1 MTAARRPNAPPVY
14 LDYQATTPCDPRVVE
29 AMLPFFTEKFGN
41 PGSLTH
47 AYGREAEAAVEQARS
62 QLAELIGAEPREI
75 VFTSGATESNNTAL
89 KGAAHFHRQFG
100 KDEMVT
106 LTTEHKCVL
115 ESARS
120 LEAEGFRVAYV
131 PIGRDGLVDLNRLEA
146 AISGKTSVVSVMAAH
161 NEIGV
166 IQPLKEISA
175 LAHAKGALFHSD
187 AAQAV
192 GKIALDV
199 ADVDADLLSISGHKI
214 YGPKGVGAL
223 YLRRRPRA
231 RIMPLIDGGGQE
243 RAMRS
248 GTLPVPL
255 IVGLGRAASIARS
268 EMEGEAQRL
277 LVLRARFLGGL
288 KSRFPALV
296 LNGHAEGA
304 RMATP
309 SFPGIKALD
318 LIASCPGL
326 ALSTGSACTAAEI
339 EPSYVLKALG
349 LGEDTR
355 RLIAAH
361 RHRPLHHRHRDR
373 LRHRSHGS
381 APLHW
386 LISGPRGD
394 KRIPAGLHKGL
405 GRISHGVTAGNDGDG
420 SGGGPHPGAF
430 EKRGKPSAGIR
441 IGVRS
446 RGCSGL
452 TYTLEYA
459 DEKGRLDE
467 VVQDKGVTILID
479 PKASMFIIGTEMD
492 YVEDK
497 LQSGFTFRNPNEKG
511 RCGCGESFHV

>member
-1 MTAARRPNAPPVY
+1 MTAARRSNAPPVY
-14 LDYQATTPCDPRVVE
+14 LDYQATTPCDPRAVE

-100 KDEMVT
+100 KDHIVT
-106 LTTEHKCVL
+106 LATEHKCVL

-131 PIGRDGLVDLNRLEA
+131 PVGRDGLVDLGRLEA
-146 AISGKTSVVSVMAAH
+146 AISGQTAIVSVMAAH

-192 GKIALDV
+192 GKMSFDVEEIGLDL
-199 ADVDADLLSISGHKI
+199 ASISGHKI

-231 RIMPLIDGGGQE
+231 RITPLIDGGGQE

-255 IVGLGRAASIARS
+255 IVGLGRAAAIARS

-277 LVLRARFLGGL
+277 LVLRARLLNGL
-288 KSRFPALV
+288 KSRIPDLV
-296 LNGHAEGA
+296 LNGHTERRLPGNLNL
-304 RMATP
+304 
-309 SFPGIKALD
+309 SFPGVKALD

-326 ALSTGSACTAAEI
+326 ALSTGSACTAAEV

-349 LGEDTR
+349 LGED
-355 RLIAAH
+355 IAGSSLRIGIGRFTTATEIDFAIEAVSAAV
-361 RHRPLHHRHRDR
+361 DR
-373 LRHRSHGS
+373 LR
-381 APLHW
+381 
-386 LISGPRGD
+386 SGP
-394 KRIPAGLHKGL
+394 
-405 GRISHGVTAGNDGDG
+405 GVTSA
-420 SGGGPHPGAF
+420 SGG
-430 EKRGKPSAGIR
+430 
-441 IGVRS
+441 
-446 RGCSGL
+446 
-452 TYTLEYA
+452 TT
-459 DEKGRLDE
+459 
-467 VVQDKGVTILID
+467 
-479 PKASMFIIGTEMD
+479 
-492 YVEDK
+492 
-497 LQSGFTFRNPNEKG
+497 
-511 RCGCGESFHV
+511 